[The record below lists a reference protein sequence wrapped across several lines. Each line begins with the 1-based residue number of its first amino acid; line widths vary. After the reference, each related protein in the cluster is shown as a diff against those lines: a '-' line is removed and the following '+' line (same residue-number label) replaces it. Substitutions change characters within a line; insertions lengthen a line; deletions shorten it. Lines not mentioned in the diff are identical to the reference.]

1 MIAFNQEDLTRW
13 NYNAY
18 DIMYTLEVAQVLE
31 NEINKTNSKLKAF
44 HEFQITK
51 VAPALVDIM
60 NQGVKIDLE
69 KKELLKVQLTDL
81 LASTQNTI
89 NEIVGEPLNINSP
102 TQLKTLFKDLLK
114 IELKVD
120 KKSKT
125 ESCASAYMFQYLN
138 EYPEYKVLLTL
149 ILEYRS
155 IGVFLRTF
163 VNAEVDE
170 DGRMRT
176 SYNCAGT
183 KTYRLSS
190 RKNAF
195 GNGCVPIDRAKVLTP
210 DGWKLL
216 AEQPKHIMQYD
227 NLGNLTF
234 VEADYFITDWDGELL
249 SYSGRNFKGE
259 FTPEHRIPT
268 QHHRV
273 VSSRGRHTK
282 IKTALEVKNTKSTSI
297 VVSGIFMPT
306 SLENIDNVWLQKLVM
321 LSADGHKESNS
332 TWRVSVKKQRKKERI
347 KELFSDYW
355 ITKDKE
361 NYTRFKFKDEGF
373 TKIFPKWLLNL
384 PLSQRQLIIEELSY
398 WDAHR
403 DLSKGK
409 VGSFTYY
416 TTIYENAELIQTLC
430 HLSDYSASLTIDLT
444 NSNEYGNTSTKPLYS
459 LTVSTK
465 ITNKC
470 ESFRWFMTKY
480 KGEVGCPIVPSGM
493 WLIKYDNE
501 IHITGNCNLANIP
514 SKGKIDL
521 KYSLS
526 ALESQQ
532 DSSDEDEEFISGDYE
547 GIHKLPNCKE
557 FFIPDEG
564 FKFWNADYS
573 GADAMVVAWDSDCQ
587 WLQNFF
593 ETSKKKLYIYIA
605 ENYFQRE
612 VTTDDPWYKKFKQFV
627 HLTNYGGMEEKA
639 AASSGMPTKDAKSI
653 RQWYFKTC
661 PEIPDWHKRLA
672 SDVKTKGYVE
682 NVFGA
687 RGWFLNKDC
696 PTILNQAY
704 AWIPQSTIAILVNKG
719 LVNIWENENKKDI
732 ATLLQVHDAL
742 AGIYSL
748 EDEEAEKRII
758 KHMTIELDYKKPLVI
773 PVDFS
778 YSDKSYGDCK

>member
-1 MIAFNQEDLTRW
+1 MGSLQEMIKFTQEDLTRW
-13 NYNAY
+13 NYNAL
-18 DIMYTLEVAQVLE
+18 DCMYTLEIAQVLE
-31 NEINKTNSKLKAF
+31 NEISKTNTKLQEF
-44 HEFQITK
+44 HKFQIEK

-69 KKELLKVQLTDL
+69 KKELLKTQLTEL

-89 NEIVGEPLNINSP
+89 NYIVGEPLNINSP

-114 IELKVD
+114 IELKID
-120 KKSKT
+120 KKSKS

-195 GNGCVPIDRAKVLTP
+195 G
-210 DGWKLL
+210 
-216 AEQPKHIMQYD
+216 
-227 NLGNLTF
+227 
-234 VEADYFITDWDGELL
+234 
-249 SYSGRNFKGE
+249 KG
-259 FTPEHRIPT
+259 
-268 QHHRV
+268 
-273 VSSRGRHTK
+273 
-282 IKTALEVKNTKSTSI
+282 A
-297 VVSGIFMPT
+297 
-306 SLENIDNVWLQKLVM
+306 
-321 LSADGHKESNS
+321 
-332 TWRVSVKKQRKKERI
+332 
-347 KELFSDYW
+347 
-355 ITKDKE
+355 
-361 NYTRFKFKDEGF
+361 
-373 TKIFPKWLLNL
+373 
-384 PLSQRQLIIEELSY
+384 
-398 WDAHR
+398 
-403 DLSKGK
+403 
-409 VGSFTYY
+409 
-416 TTIYENAELIQTLC
+416 
-430 HLSDYSASLTIDLT
+430 
-444 NSNEYGNTSTKPLYS
+444 
-459 LTVSTK
+459 
-465 ITNKC
+465 
-470 ESFRWFMTKY
+470 
-480 KGEVGCPIVPSGM
+480 
-493 WLIKYDNE
+493 
-501 IHITGNCNLANIP
+501 NLANIP

-521 KYSLS
+521 KYSLA

-557 FFIPDEG
+557 FFIPDQG

-593 ETSKKKLYIYIA
+593 ETSDKKLYIYIA

-639 AASSGMPTKDAKSI
+639 AASSGMPIKDAKSI
-653 RQWYFKTC
+653 KQWYFSTC

-672 SDVKTKGYVE
+672 SDVKTKGYIE

-719 LVNIWENENKKDI
+719 LVNIWENENKEDI

-742 AGIYSL
+742 AGISSL
-748 EDEEAEKRII
+748 EDKEAEKRII
-758 KHMTIELDYKKPLVI
+758 KHMTIELGYKKPLVI

-778 YSDKSYGDCK
+778 YSSKSYGDCK